1 MAETTIVQIE
11 GMEILDSRGNPTVWA
26 RVTLEG
32 GARGEAA
39 VPSGASRGAYEAHE
53 LRDGDRNRFG
63 GRGVLQAVANVE
75 NALAR
80 AIRGMDA
87 RDHAAVDEALCQ
99 ADDTRNKERLGAN
112 AILAVSLAAAKAAA
126 TAQGLPLYRWL
137 ASGSGTVLPVPM
149 MNILNGGVHADNNL
163 DIQEFMIVPRG
174 AESFGE
180 GLRWGCQVTHCLGH
194 ILRERG
200 LSTAV
205 GDEGGFAP
213 NLSSDEEALELI
225 LEAIQKAGL
234 QPGTD
239 VALALDAA
247 ASEWQVEN
255 SMYMTPKGQE
265 IFSPDELVGR
275 WEVLCGKYPIVS
287 LEDGAAEEDWQGWKK
302 LTAALGGR
310 VQLVGDDLFVTN
322 TRRLRRGMD
331 EGAANAILIK
341 PNQIGTLSQAL
352 EAVQLAMAG
361 GFGVV
366 MSHRSGETEDA
377 TIADLAVACGCG
389 QIKTGAPCRGE
400 RTAKYNR
407 LLLIAR
413 ELGDRAQYGL
423 GNFSRG

>member
-174 AESFGE
+174 AKSFGE

-275 WEVLCGKYPIVS
+275 WEALCGKYPIVS